1 MARLNLRTCARNS
14 ARRGSMIP
22 IMAVAIIILIIAA
35 AFSVDTAYMQLARTE
50 MRSAVDAAARGA
62 GQVLSSGGSDWSAR
76 QTAKDMAA
84 RHKVAGQ
91 PLQLSDAD
99 IVQGNA
105 MRQANGVYAFTAGGW
120 PSNAFQIVG
129 KRTSGSL
136 NGQINSIFGGMLG
149 VARFNTQQSATVVR
163 GDRDVMLVLD
173 TSGSMMYRLDVDM
186 TYPLFRSDTTP
197 PDPWFSRWGLLD
209 QSLGTLMWTL
219 STTAPIEKV
228 GLVTFDTTGRYRL
241 PLSTNYTSIN
251 NEVNSISS
259 APLVGW
265 TNLGEGLQIA
275 HHQLVNSPEAS
286 AHAARTIILLTDG
299 QPNVGPDPFA
309 EAQACRADKITIHTI
324 SYSNFADS
332 TLMQQIATET
342 GGEYYHAP
350 SSFQLQQ
357 AFEKIGRDLPVLL
370 TQ

>member
-1 MARLNLRTCARNS
+1 MFRSRTSSARL
-14 ARRGSMIP
+14 RRGSIIP
-22 IMAVAIIILIIAA
+22 IMAVAIVILIVAA
-35 AFSVDTAYMQLARTE
+35 AFSVDTAYMQLSRTE

-62 GQVLSSGGSDWSAR
+62 GQVLSNGGSDWAAR

-84 RHKVAGQ
+84 RHKVAGR
-91 PLQLSDAD
+91 PLRLLDTD

-105 MRQANGVYAFTAGGW
+105 TRQANGVYSFTAGGW

-129 KRTSGSL
+129 RRTAGSL
-136 NGQINSIFGGMLG
+136 DGQINSIFGGMLG
-149 VARFNTQQSATVVR
+149 VSRFNSQQSATVVR

-173 TSGSMMYRLDVDM
+173 TSGSMMYRLDIDM
-186 TYPLFRSDTTP
+186 TYPWFRDGTTP

-209 QSLGTLMWTL
+209 QSLDTLMWTL

-228 GLVTFDTTGRYRL
+228 GLVTFDTTGLYRL
-241 PLSTNYTSIN
+241 PLSTNYTDISN
-251 NEVNSISS
+251 TVNTISS

-275 HHQLVNSPEAS
+275 HNQLVNSPEAS
-286 AHAARTIILLTDG
+286 SHAARTIILLTDG
-299 QPNVGPDPFA
+299 QPNVGPDPLT
-309 EAQACRADKITIHTI
+309 EARACKADKITVHTI
-324 SYSNFADS
+324 SYSNFADIA
-332 TLMQQIATET
+332 LMQAIADET
-342 GGEYYHAP
+342 GGDFYHAP
-350 SSFQLQQ
+350 NSFQLQQ